1 MSQTEKPIKLHLGA
15 LAVAMLFLW
24 NPFFRM
30 VDVIPDIAGYA
41 LLLWATAKIADL
53 SPSMLDARKRFQKLL
68 WLSIAKPVL
77 QLLVI
82 LWQAR
87 QSITDKGLPV
97 LIILV
102 VSGFELFFF
111 LRAFSELFA
120 GLDFLSMRYDGK
132 AAFVGQK
139 DLKSMTLVTGIVRCG
154 LCVLPELGDLLGGT
168 YSGSLAEDAFDLA
181 RYSGMFQLTNLFLGG
196 ILGLAWLCMAFPYM
210 RRIAREQDFVA
221 RMAEAYR
228 RDVLP
233 NTGLFLRRG
242 VRTAFAMLVLGG
254 ICLLDLYID
263 GIDLIPDFL
272 GSIFLTIGVML
283 LAKWMPLLPARFA
296 KRGNG
301 KHLALTIGVLSFAVG
316 VAQFVLGIYFAD
328 NYYQFVVVSGLT
340 KVTAAKPLYS
350 ALVVLDVAQVLCLAT
365 LCGMALCGM
374 LYAVSAHTGSGLGD
388 ISERAALEET
398 RRKAELKK
406 RLYVLCGGWVAYLL
420 SKLTYGAL
428 FCFMPLWWMP
438 HLILGGTA
446 LYLLWSRQGELYE
459 QIEYRYL

>member
-1 MSQTEKPIKLHLGA
+1 MSQKEKPIKLHLGA
-15 LAVAMLFLW
+15 LAAAMLFLW

-53 SPSMLDARKRFQKLL
+53 SPSMMDARKRFQKLL

-102 VSGFELFFF
+102 VTGFELLFF
-111 LRAFSELFA
+111 LRGFSDLFA

-154 LCVLPELGDLLGGT
+154 LCVLPELGDLLGG
-168 YSGSLAEDAFDLA
+168 SSNLAEDAFDLA

-221 RMAEAYR
+221 RMEEAYR
-228 RDVLP
+228 TDVLP

-263 GIDLIPDFL
+263 GIDLIPDLL
-272 GSIFLTIGVML
+272 GSIFLTIGVAL
-283 LAKWMPLLPARFA
+283 LAKWMPILPARLA
-296 KRGNG
+296 KKG
-301 KHLALTIGVLSFAVG
+301 KTIALACGLTSFAVG
-316 VAQFVLGIYFAD
+316 VAQLVLGISFAD
-328 NYYQFVVVSGLT
+328 HYYQYVVVSGLA
-340 KVTAAKPLYS
+340 KVAEAKPLYT
-350 ALVVLDVAQVLCLAT
+350 ALVVLDVVQVLCLAA
-365 LCGMALCGM
+365 LGGMALCGM
-374 LYAVSAHTGSGLGD
+374 LHAVMVHTGSGLGD
-388 ISERAALEET
+388 ITERAALEET

-406 RLYVLCGGWVAYLL
+406 RLYVLCGGWVVYLL

-428 FCFMPLWWMP
+428 FCFLPLWWMP
-438 HLILGGTA
+438 HLILGGIA

-459 QIEYRYL
+459 QIEYKYL